1 MKRAALLASTA
12 LAVTGGIA
20 LAQEDHG
27 PIEQLRVCSSMPQA
41 ERLQCLDRLARTVT
55 GAIPAASERPA
66 ASKIPETSEI
76 PEAHKEDRWIISQT
90 ASPVDYAPIATA
102 TTSSRGD
109 ANTSPMQLTIRC
121 RSGRS
126 EIAVAGPA
134 VSGRG
139 DDYAISYRI
148 NGGQPVQIAAA
159 APASGAGVAF
169 KADASALIQSLP
181 SEGELAVHLSPRAG
195 ASQDASF
202 SLVGLERVRAKI
214 AASCKWPHAIARP
227 ND

>member
-1 MKRAALLASTA
+1 MKRAALLASTP
-12 LAVTGGIA
+12 LVVMGGIA

-27 PIEQLRVCSSMPQA
+27 PLEQLRACSAMAQA
-41 ERLQCLDRLARTVT
+41 DRLQCLDRLARSVT
-55 GAIPAASERPA
+55 EERPA
-66 ASKIPETSEI
+66 ASKIPEASENS
-76 PEAHKEDRWIISQT
+76 AASKEDRWIISQT
-90 ASPVDYAPIATA
+90 ESPVDYSPIATA
-102 TTSSRGD
+102 TTSSRDD
-109 ANTSPMQLTIRC
+109 AGAGPMQFIIRC

-159 APASGAGVAF
+159 PPAFGAGVAF

-181 SEGELAVHLSPRAG
+181 SEGELAVHLSPRVG

-227 ND
+227 NN